1 MKTSNNFG
9 EKVEG
14 SLMQWILTKLDEAII
29 DSYSEFYFKSLKFFK
44 DDDCGVTANNW
55 MTMDCVKSAIK

>member
-1 MKTSNNFG
+1 
-9 EKVEG
+9 
-14 SLMQWILTKLDEAII
+14 MQWILTKLDEAII